1 MLFRSWA
8 EADANFTN
16 LNTDK
21 LEDTDLASLT
31 VNITT
36 TGTVTAGAAE
46 IQAVTDAT
54 LTLKSTQTALSGGDP
69 NIGSID
75 FYGSDA
81 SDVGA
86 GVKSSITSAAEAVT
100 GTELVTNGTFDT
112 DTDWTKGTG
121 WTISGGVASIVG
133 GANNS
138 LNQDLSLDE
147 TKAYEITL
155 TVSNYAQGT
164 LVIRA
169 GDTSTNLVTINANGT
184 YTNTIIPEIGR
195 AHV

>member
-1 MLFRSWA
+1 VLKVT
-8 EADANFTN
+8 DG
-16 LNTDK
+16 NTG
-21 LEDTDLASLT
+21 LGALLVGDTTFSG
-31 VNITT
+31 TT
-36 TGTVTAGAAE
+36 E

-121 WTISGGVASIVG
+121 WTIGSGVITAGASTTGHI
-133 GANNS
+133 
-138 LNQDLSLDE
+138 QQE
-147 TKAYEITL
+147 
-155 TVSNYAQGT
+155 
-164 LVIRA
+164 
-169 GDTSTNLVTINANGT
+169 
-184 YTNTIIPEIGR
+184 
-195 AHV
+195 